1 MLWLTWRQHRTQLL
15 VTLGFLVAL
24 GVILLVSGQA
34 ALGAANGEIS
44 SYCYGG
50 GVPCREY
57 DAGLEDLYQKIYP
70 LIVTLP
76 FVPLPAGVFWGAP
89 LLAREYERGTNQ
101 LVWTQS
107 VSRGRW
113 LGVKFG
119 VLAVAAALAGLASG
133 QMFGRW
139 LEIFPGKA
147 GTLSETSYFG
157 AVGVAPAAW
166 WLFAFALGSAA
177 GVLVRKTL
185 PAIAITVAVFVAASI
200 ALMLLRPQYADPVRT
215 VGIDPST
222 KDALI
227 VRSGRL
233 APDGREL
240 RLLDEVP
247 ECPRGKGMNAC
258 IQAAGYQDFTVYQP
272 SSRFWR
278 FQWTEAGIL
287 LAATAVLGG
296 IAIGG
301 TVRRRR

>member
-15 VTLGFLVAL
+15 VTLGFLAVI
-24 GVILLVSGQA
+24 GGILLLSGQA
-34 ALGAANGEIS
+34 ALGSASGKIA

-70 LIVTLP
+70 LIVILP
-76 FVPLPAGVFWGAP
+76 FVPLLAGVFWGAP
-89 LLAREYERGTNQ
+89 LLAKEYERGTYQ

-113 LGVKFG
+113 LAAKLG

-147 GTLSETSYFG
+147 ETLNETSYFG

-166 WLFAFALGSAA
+166 WLFAFVLGTAA

-185 PAIAITVAVFVAASI
+185 PAIAITAAVFVAASI
-200 ALMLLRPQYADPVRT
+200 TLMLVRPHYAEPVRT
-215 VGIDPST
+215 VGVDPST
-222 KDALI
+222 KDGLI
-227 VRSGRL
+227 VRAGRV

-258 IQAAGYQDFTVYQP
+258 VEAAGYRDFTVYQP
-272 SSRFWR
+272 AGRFWR

-296 IAIGG
+296 VAVGG

>member
-15 VTLGFLVAL
+15 VTLGFLAAVGGILLFSGQVAL
-24 GVILLVSGQA
+24 DS
-34 ALGAANGEIS
+34 ANGKVS

-70 LIVTLP
+70 LIVMLP
-76 FVPLPAGVFWGAP
+76 FVPLLAGIFWGAP
-89 LLAREYERGTNQ
+89 LLAREYERNSYQ

-113 LGVKFG
+113 LGVKFA
-119 VLAVAAALAGLASG
+119 VLASAAALAGLASG
-133 QMFGRW
+133 QMLGKW

-147 GTLSETSYFG
+147 ETLAETSYFG
-157 AVGVAPAAW
+157 AVGIAPVAW
-166 WLFAFALGSAA
+166 WLFAFTLGTAA

-185 PAIAITVAVFVAASI
+185 PAIAITVGVFVAASI
-200 ALMLLRPQYADPVRT
+200 ALLLLRPHYAEPVRT
-215 VGIDPST
+215 IGLDVST
-222 KDALI
+222 KDADI
-227 VRSGRL
+227 VRLGLL

-240 RLLDEVP
+240 GLLDDVP
-247 ECPRGKGMNAC
+247 GCPREREKTKCAE
-258 IQAAGYQDFTVYQP
+258 AVGYRSFTVYQP
-272 SSRFWR
+272 AERFWR

-296 IAIGG
+296 VAVGG